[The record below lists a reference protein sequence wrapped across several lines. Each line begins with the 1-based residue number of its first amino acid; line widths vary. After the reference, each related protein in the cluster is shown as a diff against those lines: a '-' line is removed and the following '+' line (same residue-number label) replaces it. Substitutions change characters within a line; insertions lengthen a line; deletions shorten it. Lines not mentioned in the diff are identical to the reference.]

1 MKKTNTKMPVILLGV
16 VAMAGVA
23 VYLYS
28 TTEQMLLSHQS
39 EMLSEESASHDGH
52 HMSDESTAH
61 SDDHMH
67 HMEMLV
73 SSERAFIEGMVPH
86 HQEAIDTAQEVLE
99 RGGTTADIRA
109 LAEDIIDAQAQE
121 IAEMKQWYEEW
132 YDEPYQ
138 DTGEYTPMM
147 RDLAELSGV
156 ELDQTF
162 LEDMIQHHM
171 GAIMMARS
179 VQPYVEHDV
188 MAELTDAV
196 IEAQSAEIQAMEQML
211 SEL

>member
-1 MKKTNTKMPVILLGV
+1 
-16 VAMAGVA
+16 MAGVA
-23 VYLYS
+23 VYLFS
-28 TTEQMLLSHQS
+28 TTERMPLSHQS
-39 EMLSEESASHDGH
+39 ELLSEESASHDGH

-73 SSERAFIEGMVPH
+73 SSERAFIEGMIPH
-86 HQEAIDTAQEVLE
+86 HQEAVDTAQEVLE